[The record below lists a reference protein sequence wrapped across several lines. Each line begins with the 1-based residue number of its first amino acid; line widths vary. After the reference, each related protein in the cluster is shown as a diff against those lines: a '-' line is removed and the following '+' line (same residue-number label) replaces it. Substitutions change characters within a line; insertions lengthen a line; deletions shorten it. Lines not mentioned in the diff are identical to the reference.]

1 MTALGRPWEKWSGKV
16 ALGFNKLQAVQIY
29 LLTNGLWHMYSGL
42 WPAVIPGA
50 VIVLHIECLFPKKVV
65 AVSRVITK
73 LPEGRTVT
81 PPRSPWFIECIC
93 TLERSVFFF
102 LECFHTSIWIFLSLS
117 SSHLGLKYWSG
128 WQRTGWYV
136 CVCVCVCIRKSRSK
150 GTCMRVHDIQR
161 HDSFFYII
169 LMI

>member
-29 LLTNGLWHMYSGL
+29 LLTNGLWHMYPGL

-93 TLERSVFFF
+93 TLERICLF
-102 LECFHTSIWIFLSLS
+102 LPGMFSHFNMNLSFPELISFGSEILIWLT
-117 SSHLGLKYWSG
+117 KD
-128 WQRTGWYV
+128 RVV
-136 CVCVCVCIRKSRSK
+136 CVCVCVCV
-150 GTCMRVHDIQR
+150 CV
-161 HDSFFYII
+161 Y
-169 LMI
+169 